1 MSIELVLIE
10 RNSLQYFDNLHMV
23 EVEVNELL
31 FHMRNDIQLVSL
43 KKLIR
48 AVCTNT
54 EDIIKYLI
62 QNRLDCGVHIL
73 IDI

>member
-48 AVCTNT
+48 AVCINT